1 MTILNKSLFAL
12 LLLIFTLGA
21 WAAEGQGAAVDPATD
36 AVIKALVERG
46 VLSQE
51 AAQALRQRI
60 EQNTA
65 AANPVTPVG
74 KVPPATEELIKTLVE
89 QGVLPKQTAD
99 VLQQRIEQNAAAKP
113 AAAPAENVIRVPY
126 VPEIVKDQIR
136 DQIKQDVLAQAHRE
150 RWGDPGTLPD
160 WIRRIRWD
168 GDIRLR
174 YERDMFAKDNLPQ
187 SYFNYLAVNSAGST
201 GAAGVNGWLNTTDDR
216 TRWRLRARLGMLA
229 KVSDGLEAG
238 FRITTGSIT
247 NPVSTN
253 QTLGNSF
260 NRDTIVLDRAYLRAD
275 PSRWMTLWGGRIPN
289 PWLSTELVWDENL
302 NFDGVAANLRPSLSD
317 STRGFLTLGAFPLQQ
332 VDLAVTSGSD
342 KWLYGAQL
350 GLDQDFSRQTN
361 AKIGL
366 AYYDYRN
373 ITGVPNPVNSPQYN
387 FTAPQFVQKGNTMFN
402 MDQNNTLAP
411 TELYG
416 LAAKFHELDLTAML
430 DLAHF
435 DPVHVTLTL
444 DYVKNL
450 GYDSQ
455 SIMALAPGTPP
466 YGNKARLYKLAV
478 GMPQVKQRGD
488 WQVITSYRHIES
500 DAVLDAYTDA
510 DFHLG
515 GTDAKGWTLS
525 GSYGVARDSWVSLKY
540 LSADAISGPP
550 LGIDVLQLD
559 FNARF

>member
-1 MTILNKSLFAL
+1 MTILRQSLVASL
-12 LLLIFTLGA
+12 LFMFILNA
-21 WAAEGQGAAVDPATD
+21 WPADGQGAAVDPATD

-51 AAQALRQRI
+51 AAQTLRQRI
-60 EQNTA
+60 EQNA
-65 AANPVTPVG
+65 VAANPATPAG

-99 VLQQRIEQNAAAKP
+99 ALQQRIEQNAAGKP
-113 AAAPAENVIRVPY
+113 ALAPEENVIRVPY
-126 VPEIVKDQIR
+126 VPQIVKDQIR
-136 DQIKQDVLAQAHRE
+136 DQIKQDVLAQAHKE

-160 WIRRIRWD
+160 WIRRIQWD
-168 GDIRLR
+168 GDLRPR
-174 YERDMFAKDNLPQ
+174 YERDMFAKDNLPT
-187 SYFNYLAVNSAGST
+187 SYKNFLAVNSAGST
-201 GAAGVNGWLNTTDDR
+201 SAAGPNAWLDTTDDR

-229 KVSDGLEAG
+229 KVTDGLEAG

-247 NPVSTN
+247 NPLSTN

-275 PSRWMTLWGGRIPN
+275 PTRWLTLWGGRIPN

-302 NFDGVAANLRPSLSD
+302 NFDGVAANLHPSFGD

-332 VDLAVTSGSD
+332 ADLAITSGSD

-350 GLDQDFSRQTN
+350 GLDQAFSRQTS

-366 AYYDYRN
+366 AYYDYQH
-373 ITGVPNPVNSPQYN
+373 ITGVPNPSNSTQYN

-416 LAAKFHELDLTAML
+416 LAAKFHELDLTVML

-435 DPVHVTLTL
+435 DPVHVMLTA

-455 SIMALAPGTPP
+455 SIMELAPVTSP
-466 YGNKARLYKLAV
+466 YGNKGRLFKLAV

-488 WQVITSYRHIES
+488 WQVITSYRYLES

-515 GTDAKGWTLS
+515 GTDAKGWTLG
-525 GSYGVARDSWVSLKY
+525 GSYGVARDSWVTLKY